1 MTTQCST
8 LRRLT
13 RSDAAGKVSPD
24 WASLD
29 GDLVELIG
37 WRVLAAGDL
46 QDYVRFRAVCHHWSA
61 STAAPSG
68 VWHQRWVIERSFEL
82 QVCRKPPSLMV
93 SIKPATLYSEQE
105 KSMQTVRGFVRFFN
119 LSTGAFARAHL
130 PLLDGHVVLDSV
142 DGLLLLHRDSD
153 TAVRLLHPF
162 TGDVAELPPLASLLP
177 QMEPSEQSKRSRL
190 MAVCTSIA
198 VSSTGAV
205 TVMLAFNLP
214 HRVAYATA
222 GDQRW
227 TPLSLEAQTFAQTR
241 KLYALQFTSV
251 DIHKVYIYQL
261 NPPCPDADEG
271 PSRLPL
277 PEKIAECPMD
287 KFLYT
292 LSFVECG
299 SELLLVAYNDVSRS
313 KLVVYRL
320 ADLVSGKIEPIT
332 SIGDH
337 TLFVSERSLCVSN
350 SPNNGSKSF
359 PSISLS
365 PNCIICLHSLPPV
378 DPGSVGLARFEQY
391 DLAFRD
397 YFEELT

>member
-8 LRRLT
+8 FRRLT

-205 TVMLAFNLP
+205 TVMLAFNLL
-214 HRVAYATA
+214 H
-222 GDQRW
+222 
-227 TPLSLEAQTFAQTR
+227 R